1 MLLVVTAGEG
11 KAREGAKNDDKRF
24 GLLGDEGCKA
34 DNKFTEVLNVML
46 VDDCEL
52 EVLFPTERGRR
63 RLPQRGSTG
72 ELVPASATFL
82 F

>member
-11 KAREGAKNDDKRF
+11 KAREGSKNDDKRF

-52 EVLFPTERGRR
+52 EVLFPTNRERETQTSPKGDN
-63 RLPQRGSTG
+63 RG
-72 ELVPASATFL
+72 ASSC
-82 F
+82 